1 MIVLQRGR
9 APPWGI
15 MVGGMPLVEYE
26 EIQQALKAAHSLTE
40 AAEAHGTLA
49 GCLCTTVAY
58 RFEDWLAEI
67 LPDGEADPGPTETLR
82 DLFERT
88 SDALGTDQ
96 MEFTPLLPEDREPI
110 DARASALGQ
119 WCQGFLYG
127 LGASSLNDA
136 RQLPGEV
143 GEIVRDLSEI
153 TRVGVDATDSLE
165 SNEGAYA
172 ELVEFVRVG
181 VQLVFEELE
190 PLRVEPK
197 RSDDALH

>member
-1 MIVLQRGR
+1 MASMQGLDYSQIQR
-9 APPWGI
+9 
-15 MVGGMPLVEYE
+15 
-26 EIQQALKAAHSLTE
+26 ALATAHSLAE

-49 GCLCTTVAY
+49 GCLCATTEY

-67 LPDGEADPGPTETLR
+67 LPRGEAGPESTQALRELYDTTAGSLGET
-82 DLFERT
+82 
-88 SDALGTDQ
+88 Q
-96 MEFTPLLPEDREPI
+96 MQFAPLLPQDAEPI

-136 RQLPGEV
+136 TQLPGDV
-143 GEIVRDLSEI
+143 GEVVRDLSEI
-153 TRVGVDATDSLE
+153 TRVAVDAGDSLE

-181 VQLVFEELE
+181 VQLVFDELE
-190 PLRVEPK
+190 PLRTPPPRTEG
-197 RSDDALH
+197 ALH

>member
-1 MIVLQRGR
+1 MIGAMP
-9 APPWGI
+9 AP
-15 MVGGMPLVEYE
+15 YYS
-26 EIQQALKAAHSLTE
+26 EIQQALTDAHSLAE

-49 GCLCTTVAY
+49 GCLCATVAY

-67 LPDGEADPGPTETLR
+67 LPDGRAGPQTTEALR
-82 DLFERT
+82 ELFEST
-88 SDALGTDQ
+88 AGALGAAQ
-96 MEFTPLLPEDREPI
+96 MEFNPLLPGDIESL
-110 DARASALGQ
+110 DARAAALGL

-127 LGASSLNDA
+127 LGASSLHDA
-136 RQLPGEV
+136 TQLPGDI

-153 TRVGVDATDSLE
+153 TRVGVDSAESSE

-190 PLRVEPK
+190 PLRAPAR
-197 RSDDALH
+197 RSDGSLH

>member
-1 MIVLQRGR
+1 
-9 APPWGI
+9 
-15 MVGGMPLVEYE
+15 MPATEYVEVQE
-26 EIQQALKAAHSLTE
+26 ALKAAHSVAE

-49 GCLCTTVAY
+49 GCLCATVAY

-67 LPDGEADPGPTETLR
+67 LPEGRADPGATETLR

-88 SDALGTDQ
+88 ADALGTDQ

-110 DARASALGQ
+110 DARANALGQ

-127 LGASSLNDA
+127 LGASSLSDA
-136 RQLPGEV
+136 SQLRGEV

-153 TRVGVDATDSLE
+153 TRVGVDEADSIE

-197 RSDDALH
+197 RSDDAFH

>member
-1 MIVLQRGR
+1 MRPEMTV
-9 APPWGI
+9 
-15 MVGGMPLVEYE
+15 VEYT
-26 EIQQALKAAHSLTE
+26 EIQEALEAAHSVAE

-49 GCLCTTVAY
+49 GSLCTSVAY

-67 LPDGEADPGPTETLR
+67 LPEGRADPRSTETLR
-82 DLFERT
+82 ELFERT
-88 SDALGTDQ
+88 VGALGEDQ
-96 MEFTPLLPEDREPI
+96 MQFAPLLPEDAEPI
-110 DARASALGQ
+110 DARASALGL

-127 LGASSLNDA
+127 LGASPLSDA

-181 VQLVFEELE
+181 VQLLFEELE
-190 PLRVEPK
+190 PLRSRPEP
-197 RSDDALH
+197 SDEAFH